1 MIAVDLTFLKEWI
14 SDLVMGDFYTYL
26 SFIGIVS
33 IWSIYGFIAM
43 LMRSVGGIT
52 IYAIGLFF
60 ITNIHFI
67 IGFVHILMLFT
78 TYRPILMDSCLQ
90 RQPTRYFW
98 WSLGYE
104 ETDEMKKIYSAC
116 SSQWIS
122 FTTER
127 FASWVAYS
135 VVSYIALYFVIKYQR
150 RITSQYTKAQGVV
163 RGDGD
168 WSDDDSYLTHEKS
181 KKGST
186 EKITYYHEEFPTTK
200 PSDRELSASMYQQ
213 RQKLFDE
220 IAKRKRARSNLN
232 RKSIASN
239 TSRDSVLVVHPLDL
253 AQDPDVYRPPPMP
266 PADTSE
272 SWNRY
277 NDELLKEDQE
287 AIERQKKVDALSTE
301 RLEYEMYRTSGT
313 QRQQQ
318 TETTSEV
325 IEKGASRRKRP
336 STSRWS
342 ACYPNMQGLQ
352 PLTSTEHP
360 VEEEEQLEDHLP
372 DENNGYIDYDK
383 DDYNAGETEYLEDT
397 YEDYQQEDH
406 LPEDASPSASF
417 LMKPT
422 REETI
427 YK

>member
-1 MIAVDLTFLKEWI
+1 
-14 SDLVMGDFYTYL
+14 MGDFYTYL

-33 IWSIYGFIAM
+33 VWSIYGFIAM

-90 RQPTRYFW
+90 RQPTRFFW

-104 ETDEMKKIYSAC
+104 ETDEMKKIFSAC

-135 VVSYIALYFVIKYQR
+135 VVSGIARV
-150 RITSQYTKAQGVV
+150 
-163 RGDGD
+163 DGD
-168 WSDDDSYLTHEKS
+168 WSDDDSYITNEKR

-186 EKITYYHEEFPTTK
+186 EKVTYYHEEFPTSK
-200 PSDRELSASMYQQ
+200 PSDREFSASMYQQ

-220 IAKRKRARSNLN
+220 IAKRKRARTNLN

-287 AIERQKKVDALSTE
+287 AIERQKRVDALSTE

-313 QRQQQ
+313 QQQHI
-318 TETTSEV
+318 ETTSEV
-325 IEKGASRRKRP
+325 IEMGASRRKRP

-342 ACYPNMQGLQ
+342 VCYPNMQGLQ
-352 PLTSTEHP
+352 PLASTEHP
-360 VEEEEQLEDHLP
+360 VQEEEEEEEEEQQQLVDHLP
-372 DENNGYIDYDK
+372 DENNSYIDYDK
-383 DDYNAGETEYLEDT
+383 EDYNAGEIGYLEEDT
-397 YEDYQQEDH
+397 YEDYQQEDN

-422 REETI
+422 KEETV

>member
-1 MIAVDLTFLKEWI
+1 
-14 SDLVMGDFYTYL
+14 
-26 SFIGIVS
+26 
-33 IWSIYGFIAM
+33 
-43 LMRSVGGIT
+43 
-52 IYAIGLFF
+52 
-60 ITNIHFI
+60 
-67 IGFVHILMLFT
+67 
-78 TYRPILMDSCLQ
+78 
-90 RQPTRYFW
+90 
-98 WSLGYE
+98 
-104 ETDEMKKIYSAC
+104 
-116 SSQWIS
+116 
-122 FTTER
+122 
-127 FASWVAYS
+127 
-135 VVSYIALYFVIKYQR
+135 
-150 RITSQYTKAQGVV
+150 
-163 RGDGD
+163 
-168 WSDDDSYLTHEKS
+168 
-181 KKGST
+181 
-186 EKITYYHEEFPTTK
+186 
-200 PSDRELSASMYQQ
+200 MYQQ

-239 TSRDSVLVVHPLDL
+239 TSRDSVLGVHPLDL

-287 AIERQKKVDALSTE
+287 AIERQKRVDALSTE

-313 QRQQQ
+313 QQQQQQQQQ

-342 ACYPNMQGLQ
+342 ACYPNIQGLQ
-352 PLTSTEHP
+352 PLTTTEHT
-360 VEEEEQLEDHLP
+360 VQEEDRQLADHLP
-372 DENNGYIDYDK
+372 DENNSYIDYDK
-383 DDYNAGETEYLEDT
+383 DDCNAGETEYLEEDT

-422 REETI
+422 SEETI